1 MPLCTHRVE
10 VHAPAHVVWEFLVD
24 KIQHPERYVPGVLR
38 AVVEGMGDPQC
49 LVRTVELEG
58 DRRIKERVS
67 WTPST
72 RTVCFV
78 LLEDAEFTG
87 FVVNQVMEDEGRVL
101 LEHTMNW
108 RPRDGEDT
116 DAEVWATKVRE
127 AALRTA
133 AQAERRAAGIG

>member
-1 MPLCTHRVE
+1 
-10 VHAPAHVVWEFLVD
+10 
-24 KIQHPERYVPGVLR
+24 
-38 AVVEGMGDPQC
+38 
-49 LVRTVELEG
+49 
-58 DRRIKERVS
+58 VS

-78 LLEDAEFTG
+78 LLDDPEFTG

-108 RPRDGEDT
+108 RPRSGEDT
-116 DAEVWATKVRE
+116 EAETWANKVRE

>member
-24 KIQHPERYVPGVLR
+24 KIQHPERYVPGVLG
-38 AVVEGMGDPQC
+38 AVVEEMGDPQC

-78 LLEDAEFTG
+78 LLEDPEFTG

-108 RPRDGEDT
+108 RPRGGEKVEE
-116 DAEVWATKVRE
+116 DAWATKVRE